1 LLVIRKS
8 INNRYFKIKAEEE
21 KKKAKTLSSSFK
33 GRRKGR
39 SFWFRNA
46 TITIL

>member
-21 KKKAKTLSSSFK
+21 KKKAKLFHLRLKEDVRAEASDLETPQLLF
-33 GRRKGR
+33 
-39 SFWFRNA
+39 
-46 TITIL
+46 